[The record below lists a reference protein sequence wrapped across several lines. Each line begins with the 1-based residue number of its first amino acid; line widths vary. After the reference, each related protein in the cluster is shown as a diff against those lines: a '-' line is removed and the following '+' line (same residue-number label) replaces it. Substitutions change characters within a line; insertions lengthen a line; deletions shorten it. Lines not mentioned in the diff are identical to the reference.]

1 MSKPATL
8 FVSPLSDIEQSSLQA
23 MYRHHGN
30 YYTRLRAHSVLLNH
44 AGRSVKEIAAILGVN
59 RQSVASWLNAWEEQ
73 GLCGLIEKPRSGRPK
88 QLEEAEIE
96 LVLALVK
103 DEPRNLKKALSQ
115 LEEKTG
121 KKISTKTL
129 KGFCKAAGLSWKRVR
144 KSLKS
149 QRDEATFNRTVK
161 MLEALI
167 GQAQQGRIDLYYFD
181 ESGFSLT
188 PCVPYAWQPR
198 GETIEINSQRSRQLN
213 VLGLMDHRGEMKSFV
228 FEGTIDSAV
237 VCACFDQWVK
247 GIDKKTYVL
256 VDNAP
261 MHRSEEF
268 EEKMQAW
275 RKQGLVIIFNA
286 PYAPELNLIEIVWR
300 KIKYEWMPFSAY
312 QSFADLKENLF
323 AILKGIGSDYCIDF
337 AAV

>member
-8 FVSPLSDIEQSSLQA
+8 FVSPLSGIAQSTLQA

-44 AGRSVKEIAAILGVN
+44 AGRSVKEIALILGVH
-59 RQSVASWLNAWEEQ
+59 RQSVASWLNAWEEE
-73 GLCGLIEKPRSGRPK
+73 GLCGLIEKPRSGRPRR
-88 QLEEAEIE
+88 LEDADIE
-96 LVLALVK
+96 RVLAFVK
-103 DEPRNLKKALSQ
+103 DEPRSIKKALSLLAEQ
-115 LEEKTG
+115 TG
-121 KKISTKTL
+121 KTISTKTL
-129 KGFCKAAGLSWKRVR
+129 KALCKQAGLSWKRVR

-149 QRDEATFNRTVK
+149 KRDEAAFDRAVT
-161 MLEALI
+161 MLDALI

-188 PCVPYAWQPR
+188 PCVPYAWQAR
-198 GETIEINSQRSRQLN
+198 GETIALNSQRSRQLN
-213 VLGLMDHRGEMKSFV
+213 VLGLMRHSGELKSFV

-237 VCACFDQWVK
+237 VGACFDEWVK
-247 GIDKKTYVL
+247 QIDKKTYVL

-268 EEKMQAW
+268 AEKIKAW
-275 RKQGLVIIFNA
+275 RKQNLVIIFNA
-286 PYAPELNLIEIVWR
+286 PYAPELNLIEILWR

-312 QSFADLKENLF
+312 RSFVDLKHHLF
-323 AILKGIGSDYCIDF
+323 AILKGIGSEYRIDF
-337 AAV
+337 AAA

>member
-8 FVSPLSDIEQSSLQA
+8 FVSPLSAIEQSSLQA

-30 YYTRLRAHSVLLNH
+30 YYTRQRAHSVLLNH
-44 AGRSVKEIAAILGVN
+44 AGRSVREIATILGVH
-59 RQSVASWLNAWEEQ
+59 RQSVARWLKSWEKR

-88 QLEEAEIE
+88 HLEEAEIE
-96 LVLALVK
+96 RVLALVK
-103 DEPRNLKKALSQ
+103 DEPRSIKKALSL
-115 LEEKTG
+115 LEETTG
-121 KKISTKTL
+121 KTISPKTL
-129 KGFCKAAGLSWKRVR
+129 KGLCKQAGLSWKRVR

-149 QRDEATFNRTVK
+149 KRDEVSFTRAVT

-167 GQAQQGRIDLYYFD
+167 GPAQQGRIDLYYFD

-188 PCVPYAWQPR
+188 PCVPYAWQPL
-198 GETIEINSQRSRQLN
+198 GETIELNSQRSRQLN
-213 VLGLMDHRGEMKSFV
+213 VLGLMRHSGELKSFV

-237 VCACFDQWVK
+237 VCACFDEWVK
-247 GIDKKTYVL
+247 EIDKKTYVL

-268 EEKMQAW
+268 AAKMKAW
-275 RKQGLVIIFNA
+275 RKQNLVIIFNA

-312 QSFADLKENLF
+312 QSFADLQQNLF
-323 AILKGIGSDYCIDF
+323 AILKGIGSDYHIDF
-337 AAV
+337 AAA

>member
-1 MSKPATL
+1 M
-8 FVSPLSDIEQSSLQA
+8 
-23 MYRHHGN
+23 
-30 YYTRLRAHSVLLNH
+30 
-44 AGRSVKEIAAILGVN
+44 N

-88 QLEEAEIE
+88 HLDEAEIE
-96 LVLALVK
+96 RVLRLVK
-103 DEPRNLKKALSQ
+103 DEPRSIKKALSL
-115 LEEKTG
+115 LEEQTG

-129 KGFCKAAGLSWKRVR
+129 KGLCKEAGLSWKRVR

-149 QRDEATFNRTVK
+149 KRDEVTFNRTVK

-167 GQAQQGRIDLYYFD
+167 GQAQQGRIDFYYFD

-188 PCVPYAWQPR
+188 PCVPYAWQAV
-198 GETIEINSQRSRQLN
+198 GETIALNSQRSRPLN
-213 VLGLMDHRGEMKSFV
+213 VLGLMRHSGEMKSFV

-237 VCACFDQWVK
+237 VGACFDQWVK
-247 GIDKKTYVL
+247 EIDKKTYVL

-261 MHRSEEF
+261 MHRSEAF
-268 EEKMQAW
+268 AEKIKAW
-275 RKQGLVIIFNA
+275 RKQNLVIIFNA

-312 QSFADLKENLF
+312 QSFADLKHNLF
-323 AILKGIGSDYCIDF
+323 AILKGIGTDYHIDF
-337 AAV
+337 AAA

>member
-1 MSKPATL
+1 M
-8 FVSPLSDIEQSSLQA
+8 
-23 MYRHHGN
+23 
-30 YYTRLRAHSVLLNH
+30 
-44 AGRSVKEIAAILGVN
+44 N

-88 QLEEAEIE
+88 HLDEAEIE
-96 LVLALVK
+96 RVLRLVK
-103 DEPRNLKKALSQ
+103 DEPRSIKKALSL
-115 LEEKTG
+115 LEEQTG

-129 KGFCKAAGLSWKRVR
+129 KGLCKEAGLSWKRVR

-149 QRDEATFNRTVK
+149 KRDEVTFNRTVK

-167 GQAQQGRIDLYYFD
+167 GQAQQGRIDFYYFD

-188 PCVPYAWQPR
+188 PCVPYAWQAV
-198 GETIEINSQRSRQLN
+198 GETIELNSQRSRPLN
-213 VLGLMDHRGEMKSFV
+213 VLGLMRHSGEMKSFV

-237 VCACFDQWVK
+237 VGACFDQWVK
-247 GIDKKTYVL
+247 EIDKKTYVL

-261 MHRSEEF
+261 MHRREAF
-268 EEKMQAW
+268 AEKIKAW
-275 RKQGLVIIFNA
+275 RKQNLVIIFNA

-312 QSFADLKENLF
+312 QSFAALKQNLF
-323 AILKGIGSDYCIDF
+323 AILKGIGTDYHIDF
-337 AAV
+337 AAA